1 MDSDPEKAPAKE
13 KADVTSPSSDSDS
26 ISNMSVPV
34 NTTPI
39 KSQHCGPPPLPPSE
53 LPLAPTTSNPLI
65 RTISA
70 LSRVPTSLP
79 LAPPP
84 DGGIRAWLQVFGC
97 HLGMA
102 AVWGS
107 VMSWGAFQTYYTTTL
122 LPQYPQS
129 TISWIGSIQVTLI
142 FFVGVAS
149 GRLTD
154 GGYFYPVVYLGFLL
168 EVIGIFMTS
177 LGTELWQL
185 LLAQGICFGI
195 GAGLAFTPMT
205 ALLSTYFEK
214 RRAVAIALAASGAA
228 TGGLV
233 FPIVMRQ
240 LLPQI
245 GFGWSVRVVA
255 FIILALNV
263 SSAVVIRWRLPPR
276 QTGPWVDYSAFKDK
290 TFLLAVTAMF
300 FVFWAVYFAFFYV
313 GVFARTEIGLSYEQ
327 SIDLLLVM
335 VAIGVPARIIPGLIA
350 DHYLGPMT
358 TLVPVVAF
366 AALMLLVWIAVV
378 NSAGLYVFSAFYGIS
393 GAAIQSLFP
402 ALLASLTPDI
412 KMRGTR
418 MGMGFFVASFA
429 VLSGPPIAGEAF
441 NERRTHPTGSLP
453 IY

>member
-1 MDSDPEKAPAKE
+1 M
-13 KADVTSPSSDSDS
+13 
-26 ISNMSVPV
+26 
-34 NTTPI
+34 
-39 KSQHCGPPPLPPSE
+39 H
-53 LPLAPTTSNPLI
+53 
-65 RTISA
+65 
-70 LSRVPTSLP
+70 
-79 LAPPP
+79 
-84 DGGIRAWLQVFGC
+84 LQ
-97 HLGMA
+97 
-102 AVWGS
+102 
-107 VMSWGAFQTYYTTTL
+107 GAFQTYYTTTL

-313 GVFARTEIGLSYEQ
+313 S
-327 SIDLLLVM
+327 
-335 VAIGVPARIIPGLIA
+335 
-350 DHYLGPMT
+350 
-358 TLVPVVAF
+358 TLVAPYAK
-366 AALMLLVWIAVV
+366 
-378 NSAGLYVFSAFYGIS
+378 
-393 GAAIQSLFP
+393 
-402 ALLASLTPDI
+402 PD
-412 KMRGTR
+412 
-418 MGMGFFVASFA
+418 
-429 VLSGPPIAGEAF
+429 
-441 NERRTHPTGSLP
+441 
-453 IY
+453 